1 MAQSRGQKKQAERMT
16 PMNLKSI
23 TLLSF
28 CLCLCFPLVLSAEEV
43 TMTFSED
50 FSHCNL
56 RFGQQRLIGEAYDVL
71 RMDDLDQT
79 VIVGEPCLPV
89 KVMNVY
95 IPRGKAVSGVR
106 VASVSHHTLSGEYMI
121 LPVQQEVPIAAGL
134 VAEPVLPADDI
145 YTLTE
150 PWPSSP
156 VRLETTGNMAG
167 RKIASI
173 SIFPVQFVPAS
184 RQVIFNDEITIAV
197 DLVDSREESRVPKET
212 ENVRNMRNRIVASMI
227 ANPADLEQDFSG
239 PATLDPAVAKEYLL
253 ICLAAHADEYEVLKD
268 WKTRKGVPAAIET
281 IEDIV
286 ATYPGTDDAE
296 QMRNCIIDYY
306 LNQSTMWVAVTLSGT
321 KARYRGCYGR
331 VGGTTDTGIPCDLY
345 FADLDGD
352 WNADG
357 DSYWGETTDGVDMYP
372 DVYVGRLTPS
382 KGTACSTLVHKIL
395 TYEGCYA
402 VPTDYQLDMLFMGGL
417 LDEYTDEAMLKN
429 QIDSE
434 SVPSRFDPITKL
446 YESSGNLDKPTVMA
460 ELNAGYNIINHA
472 DHGNI
477 NVLEIGTDAL
487 YGSDV
492 ETLTNGPRY
501 SVFYSTACDPGAF
514 DNVAGCFAK
523 SFVEADSGGGF
534 MVANSRLGWY
544 SSGSPG
550 LGTGDRY
557 DREFFESLFIRDY
570 THFGVTHADA
580 KVQRIP
586 YSGSN
591 GTNRW
596 TMYSL
601 NLLADPETDIWIDTP
616 IAMVVAH
623 PETIDTDGQTF
634 TVSVMAEG
642 SPLGDARVCLWKE
655 DDIYEVDTTAPN
667 GEAGFAIDPADSG
680 DMLVTV
686 VKEGYLPYLG
696 STLVSDDAS
705 VITTGGA
712 ISDGLEMRV
721 MPNPT
726 AGSANIRCSIP
737 KSMIVRSGEVPTV
750 RIFDAAGRLVKTI
763 PVDGETGMVAWDGA
777 LADGVSAPPGIY
789 FSKLTYG
796 NAAVTTKFVILR

>member
-1 MAQSRGQKKQAERMT
+1 MSLKK
-16 PMNLKSI
+16 I
-23 TLLSF
+23 TLFSL
-28 CLCLCFPLVLSAEEV
+28 CLCLCFPLVLSAEGV
-43 TMTFSED
+43 TMTFSEG
-50 FSHCNL
+50 FSLRDL
-56 RFGQQRLIGEAYDVL
+56 RFAEQQIIEEDYDVL
-71 RMDDLDQT
+71 RMDELDQT
-79 VIVGEPCLPV
+79 VTPGQPCLPV
-89 KVMNVY
+89 KIMNVY
-95 IPRGKAVSGVR
+95 IPRGKAVGSVR
-106 VASVSHHTLSGEYMI
+106 VTSVSHHMLPGEYMI
-121 LPVQQEVPIAAGL
+121 LPVQQEVPIGAGL
-134 VAEPVLPADDI
+134 DAEPVPPDDDI
-145 YTLTE
+145 YSLTE
-150 PWPSSP
+150 PWPPSP
-156 VRLETTGNMAG
+156 VRLESAGSMAG
-167 RKIASI
+167 RKVASI
-173 SIFPVQFVPAS
+173 SIFPVQFLPAS
-184 RQVIFNDEITIAV
+184 KQVIFNDEITISL
-197 DLVDSREESRVPKET
+197 DLVDCREESRVPKET
-212 ENVRNMRNRIVASMI
+212 ESVRAMRNRIVASMI

-286 ATYPGTDDAE
+286 ATYPGTDAAE

-306 LNQSTMWVAVTLSGT
+306 LNQSTMWVAVTLSGA

-382 KGTACSTLVHKIL
+382 KGTACSTLVDKIL

-417 LDEYTDEAMLKN
+417 LDEYTDEAVLKN
-429 QIDSE
+429 QIDNE

-477 NVLEIGTDAL
+477 TVLEIGTDAL

-501 SVFYSTACDPGAF
+501 SVFYTTACDPGAF
-514 DNVAGCFAK
+514 DNLTGCFAK

-544 SSGSPG
+544 AGGSPG
-550 LGTGDRY
+550 QGTGDRY
-557 DREFFESLFIRDY
+557 DREFFESLFVTGN
-570 THFGVTHADA
+570 THIGVTHADA

-616 IAMVVAH
+616 IAMVVSH
-623 PETIDTDGQTF
+623 PETIDTGSQTF
-634 TVSVMAEG
+634 TVSVSAEG
-642 SPLGDARVCLWKE
+642 SPLGNARVCLWKE
-655 DDIYEVDTTAPN
+655 DEIYEVGVTAPN
-667 GEAGFAIDPADSG
+667 GEADFAVAPADSG

-686 VKEGYLPYLG
+686 VKEGYLPYPG
-696 STLVSDDAS
+696 SALVSDDVSGIIA
-705 VITTGGA
+705 GGE
-712 ISDGLEMRV
+712 ISGRLETRIV
-721 MPNPT
+721 PNP
-726 AGSANIRCSIP
+726 AVGSANIRCSIP
-737 KSMIVRSGEVPTV
+737 KDMSVRSGDMPIV
-750 RIFDAAGRLVKTI
+750 RIFDAAGRLVRAIAFDREADIVT
-763 PVDGETGMVAWDGA
+763 WDGK
-777 LADGVSAPPGIY
+777 LAEGVSAPPGVY

-796 NAAVTTKFVILR
+796 SAAVTTKFVLLR